1 MEYTEY
7 QVKVHR
13 VWASAIAIIVM
24 CATLL
29 LVAINLRWAMET
41 KARCQ
46 AGYVEKLVTA
56 PEVSMP
62 QKIWVKDSLP

>member
-7 QVKVHR
+7 QVKVQR
-13 VWASAIAIIVM
+13 VWASCIAVIVM
-24 CATLL
+24 SATLL
-29 LVAINLRWAMET
+29 LVINLRWAIET

>member
-7 QVKVHR
+7 QAKIHR
-13 VWASAIAIIVM
+13 IWAACISVTIM

-29 LVAINLRWAMET
+29 LIIINLRWAIET